1 MLVGGQF
8 CLECAQ
14 SETERLLVD
23 DDVDDVDVVK
33 YARAMRKA
41 RTRARKANEAETGKG
56 KSSDKDQDE
65 DDNDGVKPSDDDEE
79 VKPSDDEDSDP
90 ESDEWQGFQ
99 RGGFVNLAGSIHA
112 VPFGHSRWGVSIG
125 KQSFYCYP
133 LLYHL

>member
-56 KSSDKDQDE
+56 KSMTKRKSPRMTKTAIPKATSGRIS
-65 DDNDGVKPSDDDEE
+65 NE
-79 VKPSDDEDSDP
+79 VA
-90 ESDEWQGFQ
+90 
-99 RGGFVNLAGSIHA
+99 L
-112 VPFGHSRWGVSIG
+112 
-125 KQSFYCYP
+125 
-133 LLYHL
+133 